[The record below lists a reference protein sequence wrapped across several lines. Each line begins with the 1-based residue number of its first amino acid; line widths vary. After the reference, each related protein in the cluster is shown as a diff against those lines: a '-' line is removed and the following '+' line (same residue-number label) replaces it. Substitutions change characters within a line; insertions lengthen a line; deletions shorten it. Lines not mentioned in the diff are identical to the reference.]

1 MVTLTD
7 DQHRALA
14 SRPDEPL
21 RLVDPVDNRAY
32 VLLPTEVYE
41 RLQER
46 AGDTVPADVYP
57 ALDRA
62 FAEGWN
68 DSKMDDYDRY
78 EDVKK

>member
-1 MVTLTD
+1 MVTLTA

-14 SRPDEPL
+14 AKLDEPL

-46 AGDTVPADVYP
+46 AGDVGPTDTYP
-57 ALDRA
+57 ALDRV
-62 FAEGWN
+62 FAEGW
-68 DSKMDDYDRY
+68 DDPSMDDYDRY